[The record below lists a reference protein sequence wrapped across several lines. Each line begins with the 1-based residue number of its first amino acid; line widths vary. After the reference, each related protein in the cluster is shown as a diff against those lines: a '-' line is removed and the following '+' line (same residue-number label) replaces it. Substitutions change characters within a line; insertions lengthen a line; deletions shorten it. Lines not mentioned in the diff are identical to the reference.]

1 MASASDRSSD
11 WPRHVAIIMDG
22 NGRWA
27 KKRRLPRLE
36 GHRQGAKSVRRAV
49 EFCRRNGIAF
59 LTLYAFSTENWR
71 RPRGEVAGLMKLLSQ
86 FIDSELSELHAN
98 GIRVRTIGELGR
110 LPSELVAK
118 VRAAEEKTR
127 KNEKMVLNIA
137 LSYGGRQDIINASLK
152 IAAAIQSGS
161 LTKEEITEE
170 LFSEFLDT
178 KGLPDP
184 DLLIRTG
191 GEMRVSNFLLWQLAY
206 TELYFTPVLWPDFDD
221 KHFIEAIDEYHSRQR
236 RFGMISEQIE
246 ADEGVS

>member
-1 MASASDRSSD
+1 LASASDRSSD
-11 WPRHVAIIMDG
+11 WPCHVAIIMDG

-36 GHRQGAKSVRRAV
+36 GHRQGAKSVRRVV

-86 FIDSELSELHAN
+86 FIDSELNELHAN

-118 VRAAEEKTR
+118 IRAAEERTR

-137 LSYGGRQDIINASLK
+137 LSYGGRQDIISASLK

-161 LTKEEITEE
+161 LIKEEITEE

-206 TELYFTPVLWPDFDD
+206 TELYFTPVLWPDFDE
-221 KHFIEAIDEYHSRQR
+221 KNFMEAIDEFHSRQR

-246 ADEGVS
+246 AGEGVS